1 MASKER
7 DSGVAIFVVGLGAI
21 AFAIVSGLTK
31 TSNGE
36 TTADWIGII
45 TLIAGVIVMLTGL
58 FMTWRAGGHGGTFVG
73 GTPHRTS

>member
-7 DSGVAIFVVGLGAI
+7 ESGVAIFAVGLGAI
-21 AFAIVSGLTK
+21 AFAVVSGLTK

-58 FMTWRAGGHGGTFVG
+58 FVAWHDGGHGRTLTG
-73 GTPHRTS
+73 GTPHSAS